1 MEYKREVKFVFYLW
15 GILLII
21 SIIYDLLP
29 LTGIGEPEDFHDHVF
44 IVWSVQNI
52 LVGILVLSLI
62 IFAYKGKDWA
72 YYGAM
77 IILGYMFISGLIILG
92 NNLIKF
98 YLGNLSMNTEMYV
111 LGFLWPSLTTI
122 LMGIFFYVLYRYRK
136 KEILLM
142 IKNYHKL
149 TEVIL
154 PLWCVFSI
162 IKIINRVCHMYR
174 MGNYLDLFKNEPYFS
189 VLCTIIYSL
198 ILIFAISTH
207 KREKWAYYGFMIALG
222 SGLIIE
228 LWKLHEYII
237 SFGIDTV
244 QMVLPKVGT
253 IFALILS
260 LYILYK
266 NQRIN
271 DVFSS

>member
-1 MEYKREVKFVFYLW
+1 
-15 GILLII
+15 
-21 SIIYDLLP
+21 
-29 LTGIGEPEDFHDHVF
+29 
-44 IVWSVQNI
+44 
-52 LVGILVLSLI
+52 
-62 IFAYKGKDWA
+62 
-72 YYGAM
+72 
-77 IILGYMFISGLIILG
+77 
-92 NNLIKF
+92 
-98 YLGNLSMNTEMYV
+98 V

-122 LMGIFFYVLYRYRK
+122 LMGILFYVLYRYRK

-162 IKIINRVCHMYR
+162 IKIINRVCYMYR
-174 MGNYLDLFKNEPYFS
+174 TRNYLDLFKNEPYFS
-189 VLCTIIYSL
+189 VLCTITYLL
-198 ILIFAISTH
+198 ILIFAIFVYR
-207 KREKWAYYGFMIALG
+207 REKWAYYGFMIALG

-228 LWKLHEYII
+228 LWKLYEYII

-260 LYILYK
+260 LHILYK

>member
-15 GILLII
+15 GMLLII

-29 LTGIGEPEDFHDHVF
+29 LTGIGVPEDFHDHVF

-52 LVGILVLSLI
+52 LVGIVVLSLI

-92 NNLIKF
+92 NNLINF
-98 YLGNLSMNTEMYV
+98 YLGNLSMNTDMYV
-111 LGFLWPSLTTI
+111 LSFSWPSLTTI
-122 LMGIFFYVLYRYRK
+122 LMGILFYVLYRYRK

-162 IKIINRVCHMYR
+162 IKIINRVCYMYR
-174 MGNYLDLFKNEPYFS
+174 TRNYLDLFKNEPYFS
-189 VLCTIIYSL
+189 VLCTITYLL
-198 ILIFAISTH
+198 ILIFAIFVYR
-207 KREKWAYYGFMIALG
+207 REKWAYYGFMIALG

-228 LWKLHEYII
+228 LWKLYEYI
-237 SFGIDTV
+237 SNFGIDTV

>member
-21 SIIYDLLP
+21 GIIYDLLP
-29 LTGIGEPEDFHDHVF
+29 LTGIGVPEDFHDHVF

-52 LVGILVLSLI
+52 LVGIVVLSLI

-92 NNLIKF
+92 NNLINF
-98 YLGNLSMNTEMYV
+98 YLGNLSMNTDMYV
-111 LGFLWPSLTTI
+111 LSFLWPSLTTI
-122 LMGIFFYVLYRYRK
+122 LIGILFYVLYRYRK

-149 TEVIL
+149 TGSYS
-154 PLWCVFSI
+154 SI
-162 IKIINRVCHMYR
+162 MVCIFHHKNYQQSFLYVST
-174 MGNYLDLFKNEPYFS
+174 GNYLDLFKNEPYFS

-198 ILIFAISTH
+198 ILIFALFVYR
-207 KREKWAYYGFMIALG
+207 REKWAYYGFMIALG

-228 LWKLHEYII
+228 LWKLYEYI
-237 SFGIDTV
+237 SNFGIDTV